1 MPGRVL
7 VITYFFPPV
16 GGVGVQRTLKHVT
29 YLPRWG
35 WQPIVVA
42 PRDPAYQLRDPS
54 LLASVAENLE
64 VHRTLSL
71 EPTRLTQAVRR
82 RLGRSTIGDGS
93 ETRVLS
99 VGALPGEGRDVRQGA
114 LRAIAS
120 IWSRAWAA
128 LLFPEEAVAW
138 FPFGVLS
145 AVRAARHRRVD
156 VLYSSSPPVTAHLI
170 AGLTKWATGRPWV
183 ADFRDPWV
191 GNAFAPHASR
201 VRLGWQVRTERWIVS
216 HADAVVVAVESMRD
230 DFRVRYPDRAERF
243 VHIPNGHDRAEL
255 VELPEI
261 PAPGTGRFRIVFAGS
276 LYRDHELETFL
287 SGLEVLLVR
296 RPDLKARLTVEFV
309 GRINEANVA
318 VAGRHADRLRDMVNF
333 RGFVPRREALAW
345 MASAD
350 ALLQL
355 MPAET
360 GAGVFVGGKLLEYL
374 AFDRP
379 ILAVMPDGEGR
390 RIVDGLVGGR
400 SAALDPDNIATA
412 LESLVDDPP
421 AAGTADPTGR
431 YDRANLAGE
440 LARVLDDVLAS
451 SRSSAR
457 G

>member
-35 WQPIVVA
+35 WQPIVIA
-42 PRDPAYQLRDPS
+42 PRDPAYPVRDPS
-54 LLASVAENLE
+54 LLASVADDVE

-93 ETRVLS
+93 ETRDLGS
-99 VGALPGEGRDVRQGA
+99 GAPVREDRGVRQRV

-138 FPFGVLS
+138 FPSGFLS
-145 AVRAARHRRVD
+145 AFRAARHRGVD

-170 AGLTKWATGRPWV
+170 AGVTKWATGRPWV

-191 GNAFAPHASR
+191 GNAFAPHASWF
-201 VRLGWQVRTERWIVS
+201 RLGWQVRTERWIVA

-230 DFRVRYPDRAERF
+230 DFRVRYPDRAERV
-243 VHIPNGHDRAEL
+243 VHIPNGHDRTEL
-255 VELPEI
+255 ADLPVI
-261 PAPGTGRFRIVFAGS
+261 PPAAPEQFRIVFAGS
-276 LYRDHELETFL
+276 LYRDHELDAFL
-287 SGLEVLLVR
+287 SGLEVLLAR
-296 RPDLKARLTVEFV
+296 RPDLRARLAVEFV

-318 VAGRHADRLRDMVNF
+318 VARRHAGRLRDLVTF
-333 RGFVPRREALAW
+333 RGFVPRRQALAW
-345 MASAD
+345 LASAD
-350 ALLQL
+350 ALLHL
-355 MPAET
+355 MPPDP
-360 GAGVFVGGKLLEYL
+360 GASGIIGAKVLEYL

-379 ILAVMPDGEGR
+379 ILAVVPNGDGR
-390 RIVDGLVGGR
+390 RLVEGIPGAR
-400 SAALDPDNIATA
+400 TAAVEPQSISIA
-412 LESLVDDPP
+412 LESLVDDPLV
-421 AAGTADPTGR
+421 AGRADPAGR

-440 LARVLDDVLAS
+440 LARVLDEVAAS

-457 G
+457 R